1 MDNNLGTEKHE
12 KNTSNYHCEKCDFFT
27 SHLGLWKRHIKTR
40 KHMDNKWITMDNKK
54 DTKTPETMFACEC
67 GKTYKYKSGLCKHK
81 KKCTYIPEK
90 DPLSNETHNDTI
102 IVKTKM
108 SKEEML
114 LNIIE
119 KQQKQIDRLLA
130 PVTSVCEAAAA
141 GKFGNTTTTTNN
153 NNIGT
158 QNNIMVYL
166 NENCSNAMS
175 IQDFVGKL
183 SMTINDLQSLK
194 DDKPLAIADIVK
206 KNLAPLS
213 LTDRPIHSTS
223 DSAWFIKDKE
233 DGWQE
238 DDGEKIVKN
247 AEHGIIKNWPKVY
260 EAEHPNWLSTE
271 KGQNE
276 YVELTNATTS
286 KMAIKAKR
294 KLKMN
299 LQKNCNISED

>member
-12 KNTSNYHCEKCDFFT
+12 KNTIKYHCEKCDFST
-27 SHLGLWKRHIKTR
+27 CHLGLWKRHLKTR

-54 DTKTPETMFACEC
+54 DEKTPDTMFTCEC
-67 GKTYKYKSGLCKHK
+67 GKSYKYKSGLCKHK
-81 KKCTYIPEK
+81 KKCTFIDNKKYE
-90 DPLSNETHNDTI
+90 NDDEDIKI
-102 IVKTKM
+102 IVKETL
-108 SKEEML
+108 SKEDVLM
-114 LNIIE
+114 NIIE
-119 KQQKQIDRLLA
+119 KQQKQIDQLLA
-130 PVTSVCEAAAA
+130 PVTGVYNAMKE
-141 GKFGNTTTTTNN
+141 GKFGNTTN
-153 NNIGT
+153 NNIAT

-194 DDKPLAIADIVK
+194 DDKPMAIADIVK

-223 DSAWFIKDKE
+223 DSAWYIKDKE

-247 AEHGIIKNWPKVY
+247 AEHGVNKQWVNIFQQNDPDWNTNEKSQDEYCKISLAATSEMNTKSKN
-260 EAEHPNWLSTE
+260 
-271 KGQNE
+271 
-276 YVELTNATTS
+276 
-286 KMAIKAKR
+286 
-294 KLKMN
+294 KLKRR
-299 LQKNCNISED
+299 LAKSCQVKN

>member
-1 MDNNLGTEKHE
+1 MDNNLGTKKDESGRDIFVCK
-12 KNTSNYHCEKCDFFT
+12 YCDFSTCHFG
-27 SHLGLWKRHIKTR
+27 HWKRHLKTR

-54 DTKTPETMFACEC
+54 DENEPETMFTCEC
-67 GKTYKYKSGLCKHK
+67 GKSYKYKSGLCKHK
-81 KKCTYIPEK
+81 KKCTYIHEEDQQYDNP
-90 DPLSNETHNDTI
+90 DDTK
-102 IVKTKM
+102 IVVKESL

-119 KQQKQIDRLLA
+119 KQQKQIDQLLA
-130 PVTSVCEAAAA
+130 PVTGVCEAMKD
-141 GKFGNTTTTTNN
+141 GKLGNTTN

-206 KNLAPLS
+206 KNLAPMS
-213 LTDRPIHSTS
+213 ITDRPIHSTS

-238 DDGEKIVKN
+238 DDGEIIVKN
-247 AEHGIIKNWPKVY
+247 AEHGVNKEWANVY
-260 EAEHPNWLSTE
+260 AENDPNWAVNE
-271 KGQNE
+271 KSQDE
-276 YVELTNATTS
+276 YCKISLAATSEMNKRS
-286 KMAIKAKR
+286 KK
-294 KLKMN
+294 KLKRR
-299 LQKNCNISED
+299 LAKSCLLPKDD

>member
-1 MDNNLGTEKHE
+1 MDNYLGAKTSQNEPTIYTCKHCDYT
-12 KNTSNYHCEKCDFFT
+12 TSKIGN
-27 SHLGLWKRHIKTR
+27 WKRHLKTR

-54 DTKTPETMFACEC
+54 DENEPETTFTCEC
-67 GKTYKYKSGLCKHK
+67 GKSYKYKSGLCKHK

-90 DPLSNETHNDTI
+90 ENISDETHNDTI

-119 KQQKQIDRLLA
+119 KQQKQIDQLLA
-130 PVTSVCEAAAA
+130 PVTGVCEAAAA
-141 GKFGNTTTTTNN
+141 GKFGNTTN

-247 AEHGIIKNWPKVY
+247 AEHGVNKEWANVFQDNNPDWKN
-260 EAEHPNWLSTE
+260 NE
-271 KGQNE
+271 KHQDE
-276 YVELTNATTS
+276 YCKISLAATS
-286 KMAIKAKR
+286 SMNKQSKR
-294 KLKMN
+294 KLKRK
-299 LQKNCNISED
+299 LAKTCQIQKDEK

>member
-1 MDNNLGTEKHE
+1 MDNNLGAKTSQNEPTIYTCKHCHYTTC
-12 KNTSNYHCEKCDFFT
+12 KIGN
-27 SHLGLWKRHIKTR
+27 WKRHLKTR

-54 DTKTPETMFACEC
+54 EENEPESMFTCEC
-67 GKTYKYKSGLCKHK
+67 GKSYKYKSGLCKHK
-81 KKCTYIPEK
+81 KKCVYVHEEK
-90 DPLSNETHNDTI
+90 QQCNNPDDTK
-102 IVKTKM
+102 IVVKEKM
-108 SKEEML
+108 SKEEL
-114 LNIIE
+114 LLTIIE
-119 KQQKQIDRLLA
+119 KQQKQIDQLLA
-130 PVTSVCEAAAA
+130 PVTGVCEAAVA
-141 GKFGNTTTTTNN
+141 GKFGNTTN

-213 LTDRPIHSTS
+213 LSDRPIHSTS

-233 DGWQE
+233 EGWQE

-247 AEHGIIKNWPKVY
+247 AEHGVNKEWANVY
-260 EAEHPNWLSTE
+260 AKTDPNWANSE
-271 KGQNE
+271 KAQDE
-276 YVELTNATTS
+276 YCKISLAATSEMNVRS
-286 KMAIKAKR
+286 KK
-294 KLKMN
+294 KLKRR
-299 LQKNCNISED
+299 LAKSCQLPKDS

>member
-12 KNTSNYHCEKCDFFT
+12 KNTSKYHCKKCDFST
-27 SHLGLWKRHIKTR
+27 CHLGLWKRHLKTR

-54 DTKTPETMFACEC
+54 DEKTPDTMFTCEC
-67 GKTYKYKSGLCKHK
+67 GKSYKYKSGLCKHK
-81 KKCTYIPEK
+81 KKCDYVDGDDEMSVCEEPTKIVVKEK
-90 DPLSNETHNDTI
+90 L
-102 IVKTKM
+102 

-114 LNIIE
+114 LSIIE
-119 KQQKQIDRLLA
+119 KQQKQIDQLLA
-130 PVTSVCEAAAA
+130 PVTGVCEAMKD
-141 GKFGNTTTTTNN
+141 GKLGNTTN

-247 AEHGIIKNWPKVY
+247 AEHGVNKEWANVY
-260 EAEHPNWLSTE
+260 AQNDPNWQNNE
-271 KGQNE
+271 KGQDE
-276 YVELTNATTS
+276 YCKISLAATS
-286 KMAIKAKR
+286 EMNKKSKR
-294 KLKMN
+294 KLKKK
-299 LQKNCNISED
+299 LAKVCLLPKEQ

>member
-1 MDNNLGTEKHE
+1 MDNYLGAETSQNEPAIFHCKHCHYT
-12 KNTSNYHCEKCDFFT
+12 TSKIGN
-27 SHLGLWKRHIKTR
+27 WKRHLKTR

-54 DTKTPETMFACEC
+54 DENEPDTMFTCEC
-67 GKTYKYKSGLCKHK
+67 GKSYKYKSGLCKHK
-81 KKCTYIPEK
+81 KKCTYVNVDGEMSDCEEHTKIVVKEK
-90 DPLSNETHNDTI
+90 L
-102 IVKTKM
+102 

-114 LNIIE
+114 LCIIE
-119 KQQKQIDRLLA
+119 KQQKQIDQLLA
-130 PVTSVCEAAAA
+130 PVTGVCEAMKD
-141 GKFGNTTTTTNN
+141 GKLGNTTN

-194 DDKPLAIADIVK
+194 DDKPLAIVDIVR

-247 AEHGIIKNWPKVY
+247 AEHGVNKEWANVY
-260 EAEHPNWLSTE
+260 AQNDPNWENNE
-271 KGQNE
+271 KAQDE
-276 YVELTNATTS
+276 YCKISLAATS
-286 KMAIKAKR
+286 EMNKKSKR
-294 KLKMN
+294 KLKKK
-299 LQKNCNISED
+299 LAKVCLLPKEQ